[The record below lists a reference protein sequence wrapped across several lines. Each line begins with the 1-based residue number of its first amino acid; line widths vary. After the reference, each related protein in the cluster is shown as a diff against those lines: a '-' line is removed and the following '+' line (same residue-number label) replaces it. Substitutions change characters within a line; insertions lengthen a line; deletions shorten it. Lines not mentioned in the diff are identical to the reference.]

1 MENKATVWLKGGIE
15 AFVETGLLE
24 VNSLCKKVGKSK
36 SSFYNIWP
44 NYVDS
49 RGYDR
54 YIEDLI
60 EHHERVI
67 QAHYKSLRKAFLI
80 NDYPEII
87 EVIIELGPGR
97 FVYQQFSAQLRI
109 LKNKSPILEKYC
121 EKNLKKAIEIIHEF
135 WKVYNFEESE
145 IMDDQELRLILDAL
159 MHLTYEEWL
168 QDLRIIMGKRNK
180 LRNP

>member
-1 MENKATVWLKGGIE
+1 
-15 AFVETGLLE
+15 
-24 VNSLCKKVGKSK
+24 VNNLCKKVGKSK

-60 EHHERVI
+60 GHHEHVV
-67 QAHYKSLRKAFLI
+67 QDHFKSLRKAFLI
-80 NDYPEII
+80 NDYPEVI
-87 EVIIELGPGR
+87 EVLIELASEK

-109 LKNKSPILEKYC
+109 LKNKSPILEEYC

-135 WKVYNFEESE
+135 WKVYNFEENE
-145 IMDDQELRLILDAL
+145 IMDDHELRLILDAH
-159 MHLTYEEWL
+159 MHLTHEEWV
-168 QDLRIIMGKRNK
+168 QDLRNIMDKGNRF
-180 LRNP
+180 RNP